1 MSPMRQSERDLASDM
16 PALIVRLPD
25 GSVLRFSGPFHIGR
39 DLDSDVPVQDVHV
52 SRRHAIVSFARGH
65 WSIRDLQSSNGLWV
79 DGERVETAAIG
90 EGLTV
95 LLGLDGPS
103 LQFYPETPLEAP
115 APETETEDSSTD
127 DSVMLDGYAERYFGS
142 ASEGEM
148 GGRTLMIRKA
158 FQKVQQKERRRHRL
172 AITAVALAGLCA
184 VGYAAYAHVRLRTL
198 EARAQRD
205 FYSMKSVDVMIAERE
220 QEAARSGSADGQQ
233 QVRAYMEQRR
243 ELEKNYEQYLAKLY
257 DRKLTEQERL
267 ILKVT
272 RLFGECEVAAPEGYM
287 REVTRFIR
295 MWQSTNRFPQAIKL
309 AQERGF
315 TKRIVAEFK
324 ARDLPAQYFY
334 LAMQES
340 DFNVVASGKRTRWG
354 IAKGMWQFIPETGA
368 KYGLTIGQR
377 HESPGPDPGDDR
389 LNWERATGAAAR
401 YIKDIYATD
410 AQASGLLVMA
420 SYNWGERRIIDLLR
434 TMPANPRER
443 NFWQVLEK
451 HPDRLPSETY
461 NYVFSI
467 VSAAVIGE
475 NPRLF
480 GYQFDSPLLDQR

>member
-1 MSPMRQSERDLASDM
+1 MSPMRQGDRDVASDV
-16 PALIVRLPD
+16 PPLIVQLPD
-25 GSVLRFSGPFHIGR
+25 GRILRFSESFYLGR
-39 DLDSDVPVQDVHV
+39 DPESDVPIQDAHV
-52 SRRHAIVSFARGH
+52 SRRHAIVSFARDQ
-65 WSIRDLQSSNGLWV
+65 WSIRDLQSSNGVWV

-103 LQFYPETPLEAP
+103 LQIYPETPLDATT
-115 APETETEDSSTD
+115 PETEPDESSTD
-127 DSVMLDGYAERYFGS
+127 DSVLLDGYAERYFGPDS
-142 ASEGEM
+142 GEEV

-158 FQKVQQKERRRHRL
+158 FQKIQQKERRRYRT
-172 AITAVALAGLCA
+172 AITAVVLAGLCA
-184 VGYAAYAHVRLRTL
+184 VGYAYNANRQLRAL
-198 EARAQRD
+198 QAEAQTK
-205 FYSMKSVDVMIAERE
+205 FYDMKSHDVAIAEKE
-220 QEAARSGSADGQQ
+220 QEVAESGSAEAQQ
-233 QVRAYMEQRR
+233 LVRRYMEQRR
-243 ELEKNYEQYLAKLY
+243 DMERNYEQYITKLY

-272 RLFGECEVAAPEGYM
+272 RLFGECELAAPPDYI
-287 REVTRFIR
+287 REVTRYIK
-295 MWQSTNRFPQAIKL
+295 MWQSTNRFPDGVKRARDL
-309 AQERGF
+309 GF

-324 ARDLPAQYFY
+324 ARDMPPQYFY
-334 LAMQES
+334 LALQES

-354 IAKGMWQFIPETGA
+354 IAKGMWQFIPETGQ
-368 KYGLTIGQR
+368 KYGLTIGSFR
-377 HESPGPDPGDDR
+377 ESPGPDPGDDR
-389 LNWERATGAAAR
+389 LNWEKATGAAAR

-420 SYNWGERRIIDLLR
+420 SYNWGERRVIDLLK

-451 HPDRLPSETY
+451 HPDRLPPETY

-480 GYQFDSPLLDQR
+480 GFQFDNPLAAFD